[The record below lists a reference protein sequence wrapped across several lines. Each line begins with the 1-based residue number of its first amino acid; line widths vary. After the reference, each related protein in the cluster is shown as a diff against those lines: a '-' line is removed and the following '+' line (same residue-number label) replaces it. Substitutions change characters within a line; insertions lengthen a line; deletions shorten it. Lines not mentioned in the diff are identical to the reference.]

1 MLKVAKCVCGPTGLA
16 LFFALFSPVD
26 GMAQNWLQSSPT
38 GGPTARTEHAS
49 VVDPNR
55 QQMIVVGG
63 YASANGQPSSA
74 ADVNDAWRLDL
85 GTNQWTALPSLP
97 AAARDSHTAIYD
109 PATTNLTIFGGK
121 TSTAACFNDAWI
133 LFGATGASP
142 TWVQVPPGTGPAA
155 RGGASAVYD
164 PVSNEMIVFGGRCN
178 ATLYNDVWVLENA
191 NGVGGLPTW
200 RQVTTSGTPPSARAF
215 HSAAYDW
222 NTNTMTVFGGRDGSA
237 DRNDVW
243 VLSNANA
250 IGGTPAW
257 TQLTPYGALPPARET
272 QSAVFDPK
280 LDRLMIFGGS
290 SNGTLVNDAWVLYNA
305 NGMGSQSTWVPLTFN
320 GSAPQARGAA
330 TAVYDDNSGNLTL
343 FGGDSATVFLNDVW
357 TLQNAIGIG
366 VNTWD
371 GGKPGDRRMVA
382 DFDGDGKDDFAV
394 YRPSNATWYVIP
406 SKGGGPIIQQWGL
419 PGDIPV
425 PADWDGDGKADFA
438 VWRPSDGTWYILG
451 STKVNTYPFSTMQQQ
466 WGLPG
471 DIPIVGDFTGDGK
484 IDYTVFRP
492 SNGTWFVLSQTAT
505 NTYPAPTIQQQ
516 WGLPGDVPVAGNFD
530 TTDRTDFTV
539 FRPSTGTWFVL
550 NPGKT
555 STYPA
560 PTMQQQWGLPGD
572 VPLVG
577 DFDGDGRTDF
587 AVFRPSNGIWFVL
600 SSADTGS
607 YPFATKQQA
616 WGLPGDVPVIGDFDG
631 DHKADLT
638 VWRPSNATWFVMT
651 STGPSHF
658 PNANIQQEWGL
669 PGDAPF

>member
-1 MLKVAKCVCGPTGLA
+1 MLKMAQYASGPASLA
-16 LFFALFSPVD
+16 LFFTLFSPAT
-26 GMAQNWLQSSPT
+26 GGAQTWLQSSPS
-38 GGPTARTEHAS
+38 GGPTPRTEQAAVFDS
-49 VVDPNR
+49 NTQD
-55 QQMIVVGG
+55 MIVVAG
-63 YASANGQPSSA
+63 YASPNGQPSGA
-74 ADVNDAWRLDL
+74 ADVNDAWLLQL
-85 GTNQWTALPSLP
+85 GNGSWQQLPSLP
-97 AAARDSHTAIYD
+97 AAPRDSHTAIYD
-109 PATTNLTIFGGK
+109 PGTTNLTIFGGK
-121 TSTAACFNDAWI
+121 NSVGACFNDAWV

-142 TWVQVPPGTGPAA
+142 TWMQVPGTGPAA

-178 ATLYNDVWVLENA
+178 STLYNDVWVLENA
-191 NGVGGLPTW
+191 NGNGGLPTW
-200 RQVTTSGTPPSARAF
+200 RQVTTSGTAPSARAF

-222 NTNTMTVFGGRDGSA
+222 NTNTMTVFGGRDSSA

-257 TQLTPYGALPPARET
+257 TQLTPYGVLPPARET
-272 QSAVFDPK
+272 QTAVYDPK
-280 LDRLMIFGGS
+280 LDRLTIFGGS
-290 SNGTLVNDAWVLYNA
+290 SNGTLLSDAWVLYNA
-305 NGMGSQSTWVPLTFN
+305 NGMGSTPTWVPLAFT

-330 TAVYDDNSGNLTL
+330 TAVYDDNSGNMIL
-343 FGGDSATVFLNDVW
+343 FAGDSSTVFLNDLW

-366 VNTWD
+366 VNTFA
-371 GGKPGDRRMVA
+371 GGKPGDVRLVA
-382 DFDGDGKDDFAV
+382 DFDGDGKDDFVVWRA
-394 YRPSNATWYVIP
+394 ATGTWYVLP
-406 SKGGGPIIQQWGL
+406 SGGGGPIVQQWGL

-425 PADWDGDGKADFA
+425 PADWDGDGKTDFA
-438 VWRPSDGTWYILG
+438 VWRPSNGTWFILG
-451 STKVNTYPFSTMQQQ
+451 SSKVNNYPFATMQQQ

-492 SNGTWFVLSQTAT
+492 SNGNWFVLSQTAT
-505 NTYPAPTIQQQ
+505 NTYPAPTLQQQ
-516 WGLPGDVPVAGNFD
+516 WGLPGDMPVAGNFD

-587 AVFRPSNGIWFVL
+587 SVFRPSNGNWFVL
-600 SSADTGS
+600 SSAHTS
-607 YPFATKQQA
+607 TYPAPTMQQP
-616 WGLPGDVPVIGDFDG
+616 WGLPGDVPVVGDFDG
-631 DHKADLT
+631 DHKADTT
-638 VWRPSNATWFVMT
+638 VWRPSNANWFVMT
-651 STGPSHF
+651 STGPSKF
-658 PNANIQQEWGL
+658 PNANIQQQWGL
-669 PGDAPF
+669 PGDTPF